1 MDGERDFSND
11 LHLYVYW
18 KLFGKDAFDT
28 IAEVLKDTHT
38 CSLVLQ
44 EFSDAKKY
52 FEKSYENNEL
62 ALCHWKM
69 IEAFEVPTV
78 FVSEEICLLWVSAM
92 LFLFHHIHSW
102 VCALLFITPYVYNH
116 TWVGRCVV

>member
-18 KLFGKDAFDT
+18 KLFVKDAFDT
-28 IAEVLKDTHT
+28 IAKVLKDTHT

-62 ALCHWKM
+62 AVCHWKM

-92 LFLFHHIHSW
+92 FFFCPSYPRFGMCLAFYYPSCLQSH
-102 VCALLFITPYVYNH
+102 L
-116 TWVGRCVV
+116 GG